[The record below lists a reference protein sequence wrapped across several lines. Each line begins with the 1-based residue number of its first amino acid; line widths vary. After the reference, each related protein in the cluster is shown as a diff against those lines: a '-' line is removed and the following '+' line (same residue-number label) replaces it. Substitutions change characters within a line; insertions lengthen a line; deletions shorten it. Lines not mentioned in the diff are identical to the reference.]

1 MLWGTA
7 VVRGVRSSVAGA
19 GPLCPIRSAVLH
31 PLQEDP
37 GPARTAAWLTRT
49 VRSIELVLAPDA
61 DAAVRAAWDALTA
74 EDLPSLGRSGTN
86 SPHVTL
92 AAGDDLPVPQGFDV
106 PVPTTLRLGG
116 VLLFPAGPDR
126 SVLVRAVVVD
136 PALAAF
142 HAAVH
147 RVAPGGV
154 DTTAPG
160 AWSPHVSFARRVRD
174 VDLGRAVAALR
185 AAPLPDTL
193 AVGGVRHWDGETRT
207 VTPLR

>member
-1 MLWGTA
+1 MT
-7 VVRGVRSSVAGA
+7 RS
-19 GPLCPIRSAVLH
+19 
-31 PLQEDP
+31 
-37 GPARTAAWLTRT
+37 
-49 VRSIELVLAPDA
+49 VRSIELVLDPAS

-74 EDLPSLGRSGTN
+74 ADLPSLGRSGTN

-92 AAGDDLPVPQGFDV
+92 AAGDDLPVPDGFDV

-147 RVAPGGV
+147 RGAPGAV
-154 DTTAPG
+154 DTSLPG

-174 VDLGRAVAALR
+174 LDLPQAVAALR
-185 AAPLPDTL
+185 TVPLPETL
-193 AVGGVRHWDGETRT
+193 TVGGVRHWDGETKT
-207 VTPLR
+207 VTPVG